1 MEYKEEDYLQLSGIQ
16 HFAFCRRQWALI
28 HLENQWNENLR
39 TVQGRILHNNV
50 HDSESFEKRGS
61 LLISRGMPICSRILG
76 ISGTCDV
83 VEFKESK
90 EGIRLHN
97 RNGTWLPVP
106 VEYKKGKPKD
116 NDSDNLQLCCQ
127 AICIE
132 EMLLCP
138 QIESAYL
145 YYGEPAKRELVYLD
159 SILREK
165 CKKMIEEMHMLYARK
180 YTPIVKPSKSCNAC
194 SLKDIC
200 LPKIL
205 KAKSASEYL
214 SKRIGELP

>member
-1 MEYKEEDYLQLSGIQ
+1 
-16 HFAFCRRQWALI
+16 
-28 HLENQWNENLR
+28 
-39 TVQGRILHNNV
+39 
-50 HDSESFEKRGS
+50 
-61 LLISRGMPICSRILG
+61 MPIYSRKLG

-83 VEFKESK
+83 VEFRESK
-90 EGIRLHN
+90 DGITLHN

-116 NDSDNLQLCCQ
+116 NDSDILQLCCQ

-138 QIESAYL
+138 EIEFAYL
-145 YYGEPAKRELVYLD
+145 YYGEPAKRELVNLD
-159 SILREK
+159 NTLRDK
-165 CKKMIEEMHMLYARK
+165 CKKMIEEMHILYTRK

-200 LPKIL
+200 IPKIL
-205 KAKSASEYL
+205 KTKSVSEYL
-214 SKRIGELP
+214 KKRIGELPWEY

>member
-1 MEYKEEDYLQLSGIQ
+1 MEYKEDDYLQLSGIQ

-28 HLENQWNENLR
+28 HIENQWNENLR

-50 HDSESFEKRGS
+50 HDSKSFEKRGS
-61 LLISRGMPICSRILG
+61 LLISRGMPICSRELG
-76 ISGTCDV
+76 ITGTCDV

-90 EGIRLHN
+90 DGVKLYN
-97 RNGTWLPVP
+97 RNGSWLPVP
-106 VEYKKGKPKD
+106 VEYKKGIPKN
-116 NDSDNLQLCCQ
+116 NDSDKLQLCCQ
-127 AICIE
+127 AMCIE

-138 QIESAYL
+138 TIECAYL

-159 SILREK
+159 SSLRVK
-165 CKKMIEEMHMLYARK
+165 CKKMIDEMHLLFNRK

-205 KAKSASEYL
+205 KTKNASEYIKL
-214 SKRIGELP
+214 RLGEL